1 MDYLEFS
8 FILLEIAFILFV
20 WDYKIERPIK
30 HYVAMFIALTGLII
44 KLIYDFTILLSG
56 K

>member
-1 MDYLEFS
+1 MNSLEIS

-20 WDYKIERPIK
+20 WDHKIERPIK
-30 HYVAMFIALTGLII
+30 HYVAMFIALAGVII
-44 KLIYDFTILLSG
+44 KLIYDFIILLSG